1 MSIRD
6 AVPGVPA
13 ADVPDD
19 AFLLDVREPDE
30 WEAGH
35 VPGARHIPLG
45 QLGARAEEIPRT
57 AAIYVICRS
66 GALFLWAEDADGPA
80 TAPSRPGRPSRAPR
94 AHPFAATADAVAEA
108 VAEHAGPAADLV
120 VKAVDDELT
129 LWLAATAD
137 GPLASP
143 DLIRAPENQPPAGAR
158 ADLRASRRA

>member
-19 AFLLDVREPDE
+19 ALLLDVREPDE

-35 VPGARHIPLG
+35 APGARHIPLG

-66 GALFLWAEDADGPA
+66 GVRSARATQALN
-80 TAPSRPGRPSRAPR
+80 
-94 AHPFAATADAVAEA
+94 
-108 VAEHAGPAADLV
+108 
-120 VKAVDDELT
+120 VDDGMQG
-129 LWLAATAD
+129 WAAAGRTMTTD
-137 GPLASP
+137 SG
-143 DLIRAPENQPPAGAR
+143 APPFVA
-158 ADLRASRRA
+158 